1 MRVLVTGHRG
11 YIGAV
16 MVPVLLREG
25 HEVVGLDTGFFEGCR
40 FGARQESSIPEIRR
54 DLRDVGREDL
64 AGIDAVCHLAGLS
77 NDPLGDLDP
86 SLTHEI
92 NTVGSLTLAERA
104 RDAGVRRFLFSSS
117 CSTYGAA
124 DVETALD
131 ESAPLN
137 PVTPYGVSKVVVEER
152 LSELADDRFSPVY
165 LRNATAYGVSPRL
178 RLDLVLNNLVG
189 WAVTTGKV
197 RLLSDGTPWR
207 PVVHVEDICRAF
219 LACLEA
225 PREAIHDR
233 AFNVGRTEENYR
245 IRELAEIVADVVPGC
260 ELEIAEGAGPDER
273 TYRVDFGRIA
283 ETLPDFRPRWTA
295 RRGAEELRDAY
306 RETDLTFETF
316 DGARYKRLGHIQGL
330 LDSGR
335 LGDDLRWC

>member
-11 YIGAV
+11 YIGTV
-16 MVPVLLREG
+16 MVPLLLEEG
-25 HEVVGLDTGFFEGCR
+25 HEVVGVDTGFFDGCG
-40 FGARQESSIPEIRR
+40 FEVGDESPVPELDR
-54 DLRDVGREDL
+54 DLRDVTRKDL
-64 AGIDAVCHLAGLS
+64 DGIDAICHLAGLS
-77 NDPLGDLDP
+77 NDPLGDLDAE
-86 SLTHEI
+86 LTHEI
-92 NTVGSLTLAERA
+92 NTVGSTSLARKA
-104 RDAGVRRFLFSSS
+104 REAGVGRFLFSSS

-207 PVVHVEDICRAF
+207 PVVHVEDISRAF

-225 PREAIHDR
+225 PRQAIHDR

-273 TYRVDFGRIA
+273 TYRVDFGRIT
-283 ETLPDFRPRWTA
+283 ETLPGFRPRWTA
-295 RRGAEELRDAY
+295 RKGAEELRDAY
-306 RETDLTFETF
+306 READLTFEVF
-316 DGARYKRLGHIQGL
+316 DGPRYKRLGHIHGL

-335 LGDDLRWC
+335 LGGDLRWS